1 MKYSIIKGNL
11 VQQEK
16 LKGDFI
22 VQLPQIIE
30 VKGIRVLTSKQIAK
44 CYTAKESQIK
54 QNFKNNRE
62 RFVEGKHYISFTGD
76 DLRAFKNQVKN
87 FDLVAN
93 RTSHLYLWT
102 EKGALLHAKS
112 LNTDKAWEVYDYL
125 VDFYFRVKNEGV
137 PAESPEPERRK
148 SGRAVVD
155 VPENAD
161 MQKAIQDVRKYLNAL
176 DVIMTEYNV
185 YRCEEN
191 FLNLKRNLDIIW
203 LGLGRKIVDLMGME
217 PQVIIKEGY

>member
-1 MKYSIIKGNL
+1 M
-11 VQQEK
+11 
-16 LKGDFI
+16 
-22 VQLPQIIE
+22 QLPQIIE
-30 VKGIRVLTSKQIAK
+30 VKGMRVLTSKQISE
-44 CYTAKESQIK
+44 CYGTTLDTIK
-54 QNFKNNRE
+54 TNFNANRK
-62 RFVEGKHYISFTGD
+62 RFQEGKHYIAFTGD
-76 DLRAFKNQVKN
+76 ELKAFKNEVRN
-87 FDLVAN
+87 PHLVGN
-93 RTSHLYLWT
+93 RASHLYLWT

-125 VDFYFRVKNEGV
+125 VDFYFRIKNEDV
-137 PAESPEPERRK
+137 PVEKPEPEKRK

-176 DVIMTEYNV
+176 DVIMIEYNV

-191 FLNLKRNLDIIW
+191 FQNLKRNLDIIW

-217 PQVIIKEGY
+217 PQIIIKEGY

>member
-1 MKYSIIKGNL
+1 MQNL
-11 VQQEK
+11 SVTEY
-16 LKGDFI
+16 
-22 VQLPQIIE
+22 E
-30 VKGIRVLTSKQIAK
+30 GIRVLTSKQLAEAYGTTPDVIG
-44 CYTAKESQIK
+44 YNYRYNKERYK
-54 QNFKNNRE
+54 
-62 RFVEGKHYISFTGD
+62 EGKHYIMIEKQA
-76 DLRAFKNQVKN
+76 LREYKITNVEIQRSLPKI
-87 FDLVAN
+87 
-93 RTSHLYLWT
+93 SKLYLWT

-125 VDFYFRVKNEGV
+125 VDFYFRVKNEV
-137 PAESPEPERRK
+137 VLAEKSEPEKRK

-176 DVIMTEYNV
+176 DVIMIEYNV

-191 FLNLKRNLDIIW
+191 FQNLKRNLDIIW